1 MTFQQPAFLLGLALV
16 LILAALYVLARRRR
30 RRYTLRFTNVAL
42 LQSVSG
48 RGPGIRR
55 HVSPALFLLGAAGLL
70 LAMSGPVLN
79 LEVARSNASVML
91 AIDVSGSMQAT
102 DVQPTRL
109 EAARSAAR
117 TLIDQLPANA
127 RIGLVTF
134 NGAATVASPLTDD
147 RGQVEVALDG
157 LRAGGATA
165 IGDGLS
171 LALQQLGPPSRTASG
186 ARRAPAIVVLLTDG
200 VSNRGTDPV
209 AAAARAAAAG
219 VPVETVGIGQRN
231 AVVQVQG
238 QDVGGV
244 DERTLEAIASA
255 TGGRYHY
262 AEATDQLRQ
271 IYASLGS
278 RFGWE
283 FVRWDATVPLVAIG
297 TAAVLAAAGLSLAW
311 FRVLP

>member
-1 MTFQQPAFLLGLALV
+1 M
-16 LILAALYVLARRRR
+16 
-30 RRYTLRFTNVAL
+30 
-42 LQSVSG
+42 
-48 RGPGIRR
+48 
-55 HVSPALFLLGAAGLL
+55 
-70 LAMSGPVLN
+70 
-79 LEVARSNASVML
+79 
-91 AIDVSGSMQAT
+91 
-102 DVQPTRL
+102 
-109 EAARSAAR
+109 
-117 TLIDQLPANA
+117 
-127 RIGLVTF
+127 
-134 NGAATVASPLTDD
+134 
-147 RGQVEVALDG
+147 
-157 LRAGGATA
+157 
-165 IGDGLS
+165 
-171 LALQQLGPPSRTASG
+171 
-186 ARRAPAIVVLLTDG
+186 
-200 VSNRGTDPV
+200 SNRGTDPV

>member
-1 MTFQQPAFLLGLALV
+1 VTFQQPAFLLGLALV
-16 LILAALYVLARRRR
+16 PILAALYVLARRRR

-91 AIDVSGSMQAT
+91 VIDVSGSMQAT

-109 EAARSAAR
+109 DAARSAAR

-171 LALQQLGPPSRTASG
+171 LALQQLGPASRTASG

-283 FVRWDATVPLVAIG
+283 FVRWDATVPLVVIG